1 MKKILCIL
9 VILCVLLCIGLK
21 INYHKKDNAV
31 QEPTILPV
39 TVNVQKMQ
47 SIPLVLSHAFIG
59 SVIPI
64 HSVEIRPFISGFID
78 EVNVKGGD
86 FVTEN
91 QSLFLLEQSQYIAQL
106 DLQMANVV
114 SASADFENAK
124 TYYERLQ
131 NAGDQA
137 VSQSDLDAAKAK
149 FLTTEAAV
157 GAAVAQYDAAQVM
170 YNYTFIN
177 APISGVLGNVTI
189 TKGQYVGPQG
199 TPLAYLVQ
207 TTPMRVV
214 FSVPNTIYLEEKA
227 KNPDNL
233 FADKKIRL
241 RLADGHIYDVTGK
254 VQFLDNTISPATDSV
269 QVFADFENINHV
281 LLPNSYVDVLVEENI
296 PKALVIPQ
304 KIISMK
310 QDGYFVW
317 VVGTDGLL
325 HEKQIQISEQV
336 VDKGFYYVTEGLEE
350 GDFVVMQKPA
360 QTDIKAP
367 VQMKMEKMQLPIMYS
382 VNPKNGENS

>member
-31 QEPTILPV
+31 QEQTILPV

-91 QSLFLLEQSQYIAQL
+91 QSLFLLEQSQYIAPL

-114 SASADFENAK
+114 TASADFENAK

-170 YNYTFIN
+170 YNYTFIKM
-177 APISGVLGNVTI
+177 AIIKCII
-189 TKGQYVGPQG
+189 TV
-199 TPLAYLVQ
+199 
-207 TTPMRVV
+207 
-214 FSVPNTIYLEEKA
+214 
-227 KNPDNL
+227 
-233 FADKKIRL
+233 
-241 RLADGHIYDVTGK
+241 
-254 VQFLDNTISPATDSV
+254 
-269 QVFADFENINHV
+269 
-281 LLPNSYVDVLVEENI
+281 
-296 PKALVIPQ
+296 
-304 KIISMK
+304 
-310 QDGYFVW
+310 
-317 VVGTDGLL
+317 
-325 HEKQIQISEQV
+325 
-336 VDKGFYYVTEGLEE
+336 
-350 GDFVVMQKPA
+350 
-360 QTDIKAP
+360 
-367 VQMKMEKMQLPIMYS
+367 
-382 VNPKNGENS
+382 